1 MAPPRYAPL
10 PNPRTTEEAEREMDD
25 AFEDDSEST
34 PLNVSYAAPTPTHA
48 RTRSTPRGTYDF
60 EREYEYDFPPPGSPP
75 RPSSV
80 ALPNNDIG
88 NSNGIMPTSPHI
100 PQTDASSRPGFFR
113 RTFGAILPTHYQ
125 PLPTQANVPGHG
137 GGMMNDGVFANVMA
151 KPNRPVAVTGENG
164 EVYMVPEDTQAEAPP
179 SYAAASADAAPA
191 YWETTVHAPP
201 TLNLAGDMII
211 DDLPTGPFVTFIMTA
226 LISWFFQF
234 PGFLLTYLLHGTHAG
249 RFGAQAGLALT
260 LIQYG
265 FGATMGRGIGDS
277 PYGEGEGDGTVAP
290 TPSEPV
296 PTDGSGMPMDNMPN
310 ADDVL
315 PPMYSAGHEW
325 ISFLLMT
332 VGWFLLLTSII
343 GYVRVKRFELS
354 IRAAQRNGGTQYTPE
369 EAQRDNNL
377 RRNLEEVFGISI
389 AAEERA
395 QQQEQP
401 QPEHQPSTPEDPERS
416 ARLAAEEARLERDL
430 RAAGLL

>member
-1 MAPPRYAPL
+1 
-10 PNPRTTEEAEREMDD
+10 MDD
-25 AFEDDSEST
+25 AFEEDDSENT

-48 RTRSTPRGTYDF
+48 RARSTPQGTYNF
-60 EREYEYDFPPPGSPP
+60 EHEYEYDFPPPGSPP

-80 ALPNNDIG
+80 ALPNDIG
-88 NSNGIMPTSPHI
+88 NSNGVLPTDEPHI
-100 PQTDASSRPGFFR
+100 PRTDASSRRNFFR
-113 RTFGAILPTHYQ
+113 RTFGALLPTHYQ
-125 PLPTQANVPGHG
+125 PLPTQVNVPGRG
-137 GGMMNDGVFANVMA
+137 GGLMNDGVFANVMA
-151 KPNRPVAVTGENG
+151 KPARQVQITGENG
-164 EVYMVPEDTQAEAPP
+164 EIYMVPEDTQAEAPP

-226 LISWFFQF
+226 LVAWFFQF
-234 PGFLLTYLLHGTHAG
+234 PGFLLAYLLHGTHAG

-265 FGATMGRGIGDS
+265 FGATMGRGINDS
-277 PYGEGEGDGTVAP
+277 PYGEGEGELGTAP
-290 TPSEPV
+290 MPSEPV
-296 PTDGSGMPMDNMPN
+296 PTMPTDGTPVDTLPPAEDM
-310 ADDVL
+310 L

-354 IRAAQRNGGTQYTPE
+354 IRAATRQGGGQYTPE
-369 EAQRDNNL
+369 EATRENAL

-389 AAEERA
+389 SAEERA
-395 QQQEQP
+395 QQEQQQQQAP
-401 QPEHQPSTPEDPERS
+401 APAAISPERH
-416 ARLAAEEARLERDL
+416 AEIDAAEARLERDL